1 MKDNPEL
8 QNKEVDKLKNDLERE
23 KKQTTF
29 LQSQLAT
36 LRTQMSTDL
45 ALIKNKEAQIKGNFF
60 LNRLGPIRYRLY
72 LLVVTFFINLALKAS
87 TPKKIPKAN
96 KKANKKLKSTI
107 QSLEAEVIKL
117 QASQSIGGGP
127 DSAGLKN
134 KNRILT
140 GEVSGLKTQVN
151 NLQNQVVTMNKG
163 LKCLLGTKILPA

>member
-60 LNRLGPIRYRLY
+60 LNRLGPIL
-72 LLVVTFFINLALKAS
+72 TGSNWFHQFSIESFHA
-87 TPKKIPKAN
+87 KKD
-96 KKANKKLKSTI
+96 
-107 QSLEAEVIKL
+107 
-117 QASQSIGGGP
+117 SQS
-127 DSAGLKN
+127 K
-134 KNRILT
+134 
-140 GEVSGLKTQVN
+140 
-151 NLQNQVVTMNKG
+151 
-163 LKCLLGTKILPA
+163 